1 MTALTTI
8 DFHGSNLI
16 AIPGD
21 RPETT
26 LVAMKPV
33 VEGMGLSWQPQH
45 RKIMSHSVLKK
56 GITMTVIPSDGG
68 EQDGTCL
75 SLDLLNFWLATIHPD
90 RIKNEATRA
99 KVIEYQTEC
108 ARVLFDH
115 FFGKA
120 LARGAQSAPHHLTAQ
135 EVGGIVK
142 GIVNKRV
149 SESEKRLEEMS
160 SMLAALNVEIRE
172 KLTPT
177 QRELSDHAVA
187 VVQEKVA
194 EKQALVETRV
204 PGQIAAFP
212 IPANLIPKRRPN
224 TGTCRLPVGEIGRR
238 LGIGAAKVN
247 AMLADL
253 GLQSTGTTNQPWMVT
268 DNGEFFGIHHTKR
281 QILWSAR
288 TLDVLRWRMEV
299 RPFAKAKERAPA

>member
-1 MTALTTI
+1 MTQHLTTI

-45 RKIMSHSVLKK
+45 RKIMSHPVLKK

-108 ARVLFDH
+108 ARVLFNH
-115 FFGKA
+115 FFGRA
-120 LARGAQSAPHHLTAQ
+120 LARGEQTASKSLSAK

-142 GIVNKRV
+142 SVVTKMK
-149 SESEKRLEEMS
+149 SDLLAELEEKFGGKMTPQQQ
-160 SMLAALNVEIRE
+160 AFAE
-172 KLTPT
+172 KAMDSVT
-177 QRELSDHAVA
+177 QVA
-187 VVQEKVA
+187 A
-194 EKQALVETRV
+194 EKQVVSASPVM
-204 PGQIAAFP
+204 
-212 IPANLIPKRRPN
+212 IPLDMIPRRRPKA
-224 TGTCRLPVGEIGRR
+224 GSCRLPVAQVAR
-238 LGIGAAKVN
+238 LVGISVVQAN
-247 AMLADL
+247 LLLAEL
-253 GLQSTGTTNQPWMVT
+253 GLQEHTNDNNRWLLT
-268 DNGEFFGIHHTKR
+268 DPGASYYAAQITKR
-281 QILWSAR
+281 TILWSSR
-288 TLDVLRWRMEV
+288 TVTLLRWHIEQKGPV
-299 RPFAKAKERAPA
+299 RAPFAKRQEPAPA

>member
-1 MTALTTI
+1 MTQHLTTI

-16 AIPGD
+16 AIQGD

-33 VEGMGLSWQPQH
+33 VEGMALDWGAQHKKITAHPVLS
-45 RKIMSHSVLKK
+45 K
-56 GITMTVIPSDGG
+56 GISVKEIPTEGG
-68 EQDGTCL
+68 NQSATFL

-108 ARVLFDH
+108 ARVLFNH

-120 LARGAQSAPHHLTAQ
+120 LARGERPASNHLSAR

-142 GIVNKRV
+142 SVVTKMK
-149 SESEKRLEEMS
+149 SDL
-160 SMLAALNVEIRE
+160 LAELKAEIRE
-172 KLTPT
+172 KLTPA
-177 QRELSDHAVA
+177 QRELSDHAVT

-253 GLQSTGTTNQPWMVT
+253 GLQSAGTTNQPWMVT
-268 DNGEFFGIHHTKR
+268 DNGEFFGVQPTKR
-281 QILWSAR
+281 QILWSGR
-288 TLDVLRWRMEV
+288 TLDVLRWRMEA
-299 RPFAKAKERAPA
+299 RPFVKVKEPAPA

>member
-33 VEGMGLSWQPQH
+33 AEGMGLDWEAQ
-45 RKIMSHSVLKK
+45 RKKLERHPVLK
-56 GITMTVIPSDGG
+56 
-68 EQDGTCL
+68 TCTSIKEVQMMGDDQEREHTFL
-75 SLDLLNFWLATIHPD
+75 CLEMINFWLATIHPD

-108 ARVLFDH
+108 ARVLFNH

-120 LARGAQSAPHHLTAQ
+120 LARGEQPASNHLSAR

-142 GIVNKRV
+142 SVVTKMK
-149 SESEKRLEEMS
+149 SDL
-160 SMLAALNVEIRE
+160 LAELKAEIRE
-172 KLTPT
+172 KLTPA
-177 QRELSDHAVA
+177 QRELSERAVA

-194 EKQALVETRV
+194 ERQALVETRV
-204 PGQIAAFP
+204 SGQIAAFP
-212 IPANLIPKRRPN
+212 IPADLIPKRRPN

-253 GLQSTGTTNQPWMVT
+253 GLQSAGTTNQPWMVT

-281 QILWSAR
+281 VILWSTR
-288 TLDVLRWRMEV
+288 TLDVLRWRMEA
-299 RPFAKAKERAPA
+299 RPFVKVKEPAPV